1 MKNNS
6 KMIKSINFNGKI
18 IDINAL
24 NLKEKENLLKE
35 LEMQEKLYERQQ
47 NDIISGIVNRGRGFY
62 EWK

>member
-6 KMIKSINFNGKI
+6 KMIKNINFNGKI